1 MATEHLLRQGWRR
14 PACVTRPSDTAT
26 TEQRRL
32 GYEDVMRRHGLPAVV
47 RHVPFHADSG
57 SKVVDELFGA
67 AEPPDSLL
75 TVDSM
80 LNLGVMMGLKRR
92 MLQIGRDVGLIGFD
106 DAVWTQAV
114 EPPLSVIAQPA
125 YEMGVAAAKLL
136 IDRIRDGA
144 AAEPQTMIMS
154 TTMIVRGSSRRT
166 PLVADARGADARG
179 TDAVPR

>member
-1 MATEHLLRQGWRR
+1 
-14 PACVTRPSDTAT
+14 
-26 TEQRRL
+26 
-32 GYEDVMRRHGLPAVV
+32 MRRHGLPPLV

-57 SKVVDELFGA
+57 LRVVEELFGSH
-67 AEPPDSLL
+67 EPPDSLL

-92 MLQIGRDVGLIGFD
+92 RLRVGRDVGLIGFD

-136 IDRIRDGA
+136 IDRIRNGGHDD
-144 AAEPQTMIMS
+144 PQTMIMS

-166 PLVADARGADARG
+166 RSRTVANEA
-179 TDAVPR
+179 DAVPR